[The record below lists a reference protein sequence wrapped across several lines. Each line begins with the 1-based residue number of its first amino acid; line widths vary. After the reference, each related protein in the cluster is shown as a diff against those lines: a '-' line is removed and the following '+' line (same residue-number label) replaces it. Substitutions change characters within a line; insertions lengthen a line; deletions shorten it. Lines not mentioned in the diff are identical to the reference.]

1 MSSNGA
7 LRASQKY
14 FTCLGKVFLR
24 LIEAAFLLTC
34 FFFFSSLPFSR
45 LRDSGLFGS
54 GADRFVFVC
63 FKLHRNRLSPLT
75 MVL

>member
-24 LIEAAFLLTC
+24 LLEAAFLLT
-34 FFFFSSLPFSR
+34 FFFS
-45 LRDSGLFGS
+45 
-54 GADRFVFVC
+54 RFLDCGIQDCLEVELIDLCLCEC
-63 FKLHRNRLSPLT
+63 FK
-75 MVL
+75 

>member
-7 LRASQKY
+7 LRDSQKY

-24 LIEAAFLLTC
+24 LLEAAFLLT
-34 FFFFSSLPFSR
+34 FFSTLPFSR

-54 GADRFVFVC
+54 GADRFVLV
-63 FKLHRNRLSPLT
+63 
-75 MVL
+75 

>member
-24 LIEAAFLLTC
+24 LLEAAFLLS
-34 FFFFSSLPFSR
+34 FFFLPPVFSTAGFR
-45 LRDSGLFGS
+45 I
-54 GADRFVFVC
+54 V
-63 FKLHRNRLSPLT
+63 
-75 MVL
+75 

>member
-24 LIEAAFLLTC
+24 LLEAAFLLS
-34 FFFFSSLPFSR
+34 FFFFPSHFFDCGIQDCLEVE
-45 LRDSGLFGS
+45 LIDLCLCE
-54 GADRFVFVC
+54 C
-63 FKLHRNRLSPLT
+63 FKLHRDRLSPLT